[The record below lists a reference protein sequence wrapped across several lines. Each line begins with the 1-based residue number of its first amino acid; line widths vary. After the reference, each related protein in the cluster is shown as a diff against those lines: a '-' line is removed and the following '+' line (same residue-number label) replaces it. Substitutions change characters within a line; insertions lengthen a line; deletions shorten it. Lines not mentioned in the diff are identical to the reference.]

1 MPPPALH
8 PLILAPVSLLAMA
21 GGAALAPT
29 AWPAHAPTVLVAVL
43 IFLVGLAF
51 AGFLWWLAARSF
63 ALLAAPGTSPEQIA
77 ALRDLPMALP
87 EGTVRAILAL
97 IVGVVGLPLLL
108 FAAALGLSD
117 AIAGYVNGI
126 IAGVFGYYF
135 GTRGTAPDTQANRR
149 VAEALTTEQ
158 RAHQTTRQEAT
169 GAAHAATQPARDAEA
184 LARLERHA
192 ALAETLIERF
202 GPALPPGL
210 LPPGTADMLHQAR
223 QALGAARRIPPDL
236 GGIADAT
243 AALTGAGGPFATL
256 LRLAAPLLP
265 AMAGG
270 PLAGVALLLGVG
282 WQLSAAGWRRFQAG
296 VLDAPH
302 DPALFDPGA
311 ITPDEAL
318 ARLTPVFAAA
328 LAPLRDTPGFA
339 ADLLDMALRDDGGAR
354 IWARWGAGHFTSPA
368 EVEAGLVEYRQALLA
383 GEAAAD
389 MRPEMLA
396 AAAAA
401 LTDAA
406 PALRP
411 VGLPDARAGL
421 APVALAATA
430 GTTEQRAAL
439 QALTLLLGHLRQTRQ
454 DPMPLLCEVTP

>member
-1 MPPPALH
+1 MPSTALRLSLFSILG
-8 PLILAPVSLLAMA
+8 LIAAA
-21 GGAALAPT
+21 GGAALAPPH
-29 AWPAHAPTVLVAVL
+29 WPEHTLTLIVAVL
-43 IFLVGLAF
+43 IFLVGLSF

-87 EGTVRAILAL
+87 EGTVRAVLAL

-135 GTRGTAPDTQANRR
+135 GARGTTPDIQANRR
-149 VAEALTTEQ
+149 VAEALTREQ
-158 RAHQTTRQEAT
+158 QAHEATRQDAAGAVEA
-169 GAAHAATQPARDAEA
+169 AAQPARDADA
-184 LARLERHA
+184 LVRLERHA
-192 ALAETLIERF
+192 AMAETLVEQF

-210 LPPGTADMLHQAR
+210 LPAGAADMLHQAR
-223 QALGAARRIPPDL
+223 QALGAARGNPPDL
-236 GGIADAT
+236 AGIADAT

-256 LRLAAPLLP
+256 LRLAGPLLP

-318 ARLTPVFAAA
+318 ARLTPGFAAA

-339 ADLLDMALRDDGGAR
+339 ADLLDMALRDNGAAR
-354 IWARWGAGHFTSPA
+354 IWARWGAGHFASLA
-368 EVEAGLVEYRQALLA
+368 EVETGLVAYRQALLS
-383 GEAAAD
+383 GLAAAD
-389 MRPEMLA
+389 MRPEMLSRA
-396 AAAAA
+396 ASDLAG
-401 LTDAA
+401 AA

-411 VGLPDARAGL
+411 SGPVAPDAGL
-421 APVALAATA
+421 APILLPANA
-430 GTTEQRAAL
+430 GSTQQRAAL
-439 QALTLLLGHLRQTRQ
+439 QALTLLLGHMRQIRQ
-454 DPMPLLCEVTP
+454 DPTPLLREITP

>member
-1 MPPPALH
+1 MPA
-8 PLILAPVSLLAMA
+8 SLLLPLAA
-21 GGAALAPT
+21 LIGIGGASLLPASPPILVVAL
-29 AWPAHAPTVLVAVL
+29 LVFA
-43 IFLVGLAF
+43 VGLGF

-63 ALLAAPGTSPEQIA
+63 ALLAAPGTSAEQMA

-108 FAAALGLSD
+108 FAASLGLSD

-135 GTRGTAPDTQANRR
+135 GARGGAPDAQASRR
-149 VAEALTTEQ
+149 VAEALTVEQ
-158 RAHQTTRQEAT
+158 RAHEAARQAAA
-169 GAAHAATQPARDAEA
+169 GAAEAAARPAREADA
-184 LARLERHA
+184 LARLERHVV
-192 ALAETLIERF
+192 LAETLVERF

-210 LPPGTADMLHQAR
+210 LPANAAARLHQAR
-223 QALGAARRIPPDL
+223 QALGAARANPPDMA
-236 GGIADAT
+236 GIADAT
-243 AALTGAGGPFATL
+243 AALTGAGGPLATL

-311 ITPDEAL
+311 ITPDQAL
-318 ARLTPVFAAA
+318 ARLTPAFAQA
-328 LAPLRDTPGFA
+328 LAPLRENPGFA
-339 ADLLDMALRDDGGAR
+339 ADLLDMALRDDGAAR
-354 IWARWGAGHFTSPA
+354 IWARWGAGHFASLEA
-368 EVEAGLVEYRQALLA
+368 VEAGLVEYRQALLA

-396 AAAAA
+396 AAAAGLA
-401 LTDAA
+401 SAA

-411 VGLPDARAGL
+411 DGPVPAAVGLAAVTLPAAAGN
-421 APVALAATA
+421 P
-430 GTTEQRAAL
+430 EQRAAL
-439 QALTLLLGHLRQTRQ
+439 QALTLLLGQMRETRQ
-454 DPMPLLCEVTP
+454 DPMPILREIAP

>member
-8 PLILAPVSLLAMA
+8 PLILAPVSVLAMA

-169 GAAHAATQPARDAEA
+169 DAAHAAAQPARDAEA

-192 ALAETLIERF
+192 ALAETLIQRF

-210 LPPGTADMLHQAR
+210 LPPRAADMLHQAR
-223 QALGAARRIPPDL
+223 QALGAARRTPPDL

-270 PLAGVALLLGVG
+270 SLAGKTVAVWGLTFKARTDDLRDSPSISIIDRIIAQGGTVK
-282 WQLSAAGWRRFQAG
+282 A
-296 VLDAPH
+296 
-302 DPALFDPGA
+302 FDPTVAGPKNGIPA
-311 ITPDEAL
+311 SVEIC
-318 ARLTPVFAAA
+318 
-328 LAPLRDTPGFA
+328 
-339 ADLLDMALRDDGGAR
+339 ADPY
-354 IWARWGAGHFTSPA
+354 S
-368 EVEAGLVEYRQALLA
+368 
-383 GEAAAD
+383 
-389 MRPEMLA
+389 
-396 AAAAA
+396 
-401 LTDAA
+401 
-406 PALRP
+406 
-411 VGLPDARAGL
+411 
-421 APVALAATA
+421 ATA
-430 GTTEQRAAL
+430 GADVLTVLTEWDDFRWLEPDKVAEVMTGRAVVDGRN
-439 QALTLLLGHLRQTRQ
+439 LLDRSDWTRAGFTHEGLGR
-454 DPMPLLCEVTP
+454 

>member
-1 MPPPALH
+1 MPLR
-8 PLILAPVSLLAMA
+8 PLIPTALIALAATA
-21 GGAALAPT
+21 GAALTPHSTPT
-29 AWPAHAPTVLVAVL
+29 LVVAVL

-51 AGFLWWLAARSF
+51 AAFLWWLAARSF
-63 ALLAAPGTSPEQIA
+63 ALLAAPGTTPDQIA

-108 FAAALGLSD
+108 FTAALGLSD

-135 GTRGTAPDTQANRR
+135 GARGGAPDTQANRR
-149 VAEALTTEQ
+149 VAEALTAEQ
-158 RAHQTTRQEAT
+158 RAHETLRQTTATAIEA
-169 GAAHAATQPARDAEA
+169 AIQPARDADL
-184 LARLERHA
+184 LARLERHT
-192 ALAETLIERF
+192 ALAETLVESF
-202 GPALPPGL
+202 GPALPPGI
-210 LPPGTADMLHQAR
+210 LPANAAATLAQAR
-223 QALGAARRIPPDL
+223 ETLAAARRTPPDL
-236 GGIADAT
+236 AGIADAT

-296 VLDAPH
+296 VLEAPH
-302 DPALFDPGA
+302 DPSLFDPGA

-318 ARLTPVFAAA
+318 ARLTPAFATA
-328 LAPLRDTPGFA
+328 LAPLRENPGFG
-339 ADLLDMALRDDGGAR
+339 ADLLDMALRDDGAAR
-354 IWARWGAGHFTSPA
+354 IWARWGAGHFETPA
-368 EVEAGLVEYRQALLA
+368 QVEAGLADYRHALLA

-389 MRPEMLA
+389 IPPALLTA
-396 AAAAA
+396 AAAG
-401 LTDAA
+401 LSDAA

-411 VGLPDARAGL
+411 APGATLPTP
-421 APVALAATA
+421 AP
-430 GTTEQRAAL
+430 GTPPQRAAL
-439 QALTLLLGHLRQTRQ
+439 QALTLLLGQMRENRQ
-454 DPMPLLCEVTP
+454 DPLPLLRELTP

>member
-1 MPPPALH
+1 MSVSVLRVP
-8 PLILAPVSLLAMA
+8 ILVLASVLA
-21 GGAALAPT
+21 VGGVALAPEPVSPHT
-29 AWPAHAPTVLVAVL
+29 PTMVIAGL

-108 FAAALGLSD
+108 FTATLGLSD

-135 GTRGTAPDTQANRR
+135 GARGTTPDAQANRR
-149 VAEALTTEQ
+149 VAEALTHEQ
-158 RAHQTTRQEAT
+158 RAHEVTRQDAAGAIEA
-169 GAAHAATQPARDAEA
+169 AAQPAREA
-184 LARLERHA
+184 DVLARLERHA
-192 ALAETLIERF
+192 ALAETLVERF

-210 LPPGTADMLHQAR
+210 LPAGAAQMLHQAR
-223 QALGAARRIPPDL
+223 QALIAAHGRPPDL

-265 AMAGG
+265 AVAGG

-311 ITPDEAL
+311 ITPDDAR
-318 ARLTPVFAAA
+318 ARLTPRLALA
-328 LAPLRDTPGFA
+328 LAPLRDAPGFA
-339 ADLLDMALRDDGGAR
+339 ADLLDMALRDDGAAR
-354 IWARWGAGHFTSPA
+354 IWARWGAGHFDSPA
-368 EVEAGLVEYRQALLA
+368 QVEVALVEYRQALLA
-383 GEAAAD
+383 AQAAAD
-389 MRPEMLA
+389 MQPEMLA
-396 AAAAA
+396 AAAAGLA
-401 LTDAA
+401 GAA

-411 VGLPDARAGL
+411 AGPV
-421 APVALAATA
+421 APAAALAAVTLPANA
-430 GTTEQRAAL
+430 GTADQRAAL
-439 QALTLLLGHLRQTRQ
+439 QALTLLLGHLRESRQ
-454 DPMPLLCEVTP
+454 DPMPILREITP

>member
-1 MPPPALH
+1 MSASLLRPLS
-8 PLILAPVSLLAMA
+8 LILAALAA
-21 GGAALAPT
+21 LGGGAALLP
-29 AWPAHAPTVLVAVL
+29 PSPPVMFVAVL

-63 ALLAAPGTSPEQIA
+63 ALLAAPGTSAEQIA

-117 AIAGYVNGI
+117 AVAGYVNGI

-135 GTRGTAPDTQANRR
+135 GARGTTPDVQSSRR
-149 VAEALTTEQ
+149 VAEALTVEQ
-158 RAHQTTRQEAT
+158 RAHATTRQDAAGATEA
-169 GAAHAATQPARDAEA
+169 AARPARDADA
-184 LARLERHA
+184 LARLERHT
-192 ALAETLIERF
+192 ALAATLVERF
-202 GPALPPGL
+202 GPALPHGI
-210 LPPGTADMLHQAR
+210 LPAGVAPALHRAR
-223 QALGAARRIPPDL
+223 QALAAARGNPPDL
-236 GGIADAT
+236 AGIAEAT
-243 AALTGAGGPFATL
+243 AGLTGAGGPFAIL
-256 LRLAAPLLP
+256 LRLAGPLLP

-318 ARLTPVFAAA
+318 ARLTPALSTA

-339 ADLLDMALRDDGGAR
+339 ADLLDMALRDDGADR
-354 IWARWGAGHFTSPA
+354 IWARWGAGHFASPA

-389 MRPEMLA
+389 MQPDMLA
-396 AAAAA
+396 AAAAGLA
-401 LTDAA
+401 GAA

-411 VGLPDARAGL
+411 EGPVPAAAGL
-421 APVALAATA
+421 AAVTLPAAA
-430 GTTEQRAAL
+430 GTAEQRAAL
-439 QALTLLLGHLRQTRQ
+439 QALILLLGHMRETRQ
-454 DPMPLLCEVTP
+454 DPMPILREITP